1 MIRYLNVK
9 SRSRNEF
16 IDITKRVEELLGESG
31 VKSGVCYIYV
41 PHTTAGVT
49 VNEGADP
56 AVQKDILNAL
66 SKLIPHEGG
75 YRHMEGNA
83 DAHIK
88 ASLVGASEHVLIDEG
103 GLALGTWQA
112 IFFCEFDGPRHRRV
126 ALKFISGE

>member
-16 IDITKRVEELLGESG
+16 IDITKRVEELLAESG
-31 VKSGVCYIYV
+31 IKSGVCYVYI
-41 PHTTAGVT
+41 PHTTAAVT

-56 AVQKDILNAL
+56 SVQKDILGTL
-66 SKLIPHEGG
+66 SKLVPHEGG

-88 ASLVGASEHVLIDEG
+88 ASLVGASEYVLIDEG
-103 GLALGTWQA
+103 QLALGTWQA

-126 ALKFISGE
+126 ALRFISSE